1 MTSFEM
7 GKIHDA
13 RKPKLQFYQTL
24 PKGAIELIGLSV
36 AAPIERAK
44 LILQNQNEL
53 VWQGK
58 NITYQKGITSCIINI
73 IKKEGPSALWRGK
86 NEIFCIF

>member
-1 MTSFEM
+1 M

-13 RKPKLQFYQTL
+13 RKPRLQFYQTL
-24 PKGAIELIGLSV
+24 PFGAFELVGRSV

>member
-1 MTSFEM
+1 MT
-7 GKIHDA
+7 KIHDA
-13 RKPKLQFYQTL
+13 RKPKRQFYQIL
-24 PKGAIELIGLSV
+24 PTAAIHLVGLSV

-53 VWQGK
+53 VLQGK
-58 NITYQKGITSCIINI
+58 NITYQENATKCIINI

-86 NEIFCIF
+86 NELFCKF

>member
-1 MTSFEM
+1 M
-7 GKIHDA
+7 GKIDDA

-24 PKGAIELIGLSV
+24 PEGVILLVGTCV

-58 NITYQKGITSCIINI
+58 NITYQENATRCIINI
-73 IKKEGPSALWRGK
+73 IKKEGIRRRWR
-86 NEIFCIF
+86 FR

>member
-1 MTSFEM
+1 MT
-7 GKIHDA
+7 KIHDA
-13 RKPKLQFYQTL
+13 RKPKRQFYQIL
-24 PKGAIELIGLSV
+24 PTAAIHLVGLSV

-53 VWQGK
+53 VLQGK
-58 NITYQKGITSCIINI
+58 NITYQENATKCIINI

-86 NEIFCIF
+86 NEIFCVS

>member
-1 MTSFEM
+1 MT
-7 GKIHDA
+7 KIHDA
-13 RKPKLQFYQTL
+13 RKRKPKPQYYQTL
-24 PKGAIELIGLSV
+24 PIAAIELVGLSV

-53 VWQGK
+53 VLQGK
-58 NITYQKGITSCIINI
+58 NITYQENATKCIINI

-86 NEIFCIF
+86 NEIFCVS